1 MLWKVVLKGD
11 RPSGRILAVLYARTG
26 DTIDVARKL
35 LNSPRGM
42 LLQSGLSKERADMLV
57 DSLPDDG
64 SVEILVLPD
73 QDVCVPVLMGYRPG
87 SRGRLRVALQKLSGL
102 STEEVIKFIGNI
114 PIVLKSDSDRNTAEQ
129 IKIVLERSGGIVE
142 IRAKE
147 NLDSVVSRKRRPSEL
162 SRTETR
168 PQPVVKTNS
177 GLTSTNQKN
186 ENKSIPNYIGVPPV
200 VFSSDAPELSFEVIR
215 PKLIN
220 FQPPEISYK
229 IVPPIFIKKV
239 DEIRFSTP
247 YKINFT
253 IPASQ
258 VPSIIP
264 NNLNKFKEPLISES
278 REAVLI
284 YLYPVSKSRRDTVV
298 RELESIF
305 KYSKEKVLELI
316 EKAPVPLVGFRERID
331 ALVLLSELSQKGI
344 PVSLISDTNG
354 NPPPNQKSLL
364 GWLNGHGR
372 VT

>member
-11 RPSGRILAVLYARTG
+11 KPSGRILAVLYARTG

-42 LLQSGLSKERADMLV
+42 LLQSGLSKERADIMV

-147 NLDSVVSRKRRPSEL
+147 NLVSVVSRKRRPSEL
-162 SRTETR
+162 SRSKTR
-168 PQPVVKTNS
+168 SQPVVKTNTV
-177 GLTSTNQKN
+177 LTSI
-186 ENKSIPNYIGVPPV
+186 NKKLPEYIGVPPV
-200 VFSSDAPELSFEVIR
+200 ISSSDTSELSLEVTS
-215 PKLIN
+215 PLPIN
-220 FQPPEISYK
+220 FQPPEINK
-229 IVPPIFIKKV
+229 QIVPPIFSKKV

-247 YKINFT
+247 YKIYFT

-264 NNLNKFKEPLISES
+264 NDCNEIKEPLISKS

-284 YLYPVSKSRRDTVV
+284 YLFPVSESRKDTVV
-298 RELESIF
+298 QELGSLLQ
-305 KYSKEKVLELI
+305 YSEEKVLALI
-316 EKAPVPLVGFRERID
+316 EKAPVPLIGFRERID
-331 ALVLLSELSQKGI
+331 ALVALSELSQKGI
-344 PVSLISDTNG
+344 PVSLISDVNS